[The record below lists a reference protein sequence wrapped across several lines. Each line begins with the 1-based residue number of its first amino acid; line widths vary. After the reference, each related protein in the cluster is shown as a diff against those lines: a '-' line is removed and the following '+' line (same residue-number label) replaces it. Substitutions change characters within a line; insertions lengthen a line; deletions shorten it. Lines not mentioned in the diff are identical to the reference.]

1 MQKRCL
7 FQESGIHSR
16 LSSIGF
22 HFDKA
27 SHHTNAVF
35 CYPYKFTGIRRP
47 KNTEIAS
54 FYCESTPTVNQ
65 QQKNAGR

>member
-1 MQKRCL
+1 MQKKCL
-7 FQESGIHSR
+7 FQKSDIHSH

-27 SHHTNAVF
+27 NHHTNALF
-35 CYPYKFTGIRRP
+35 CYLYKSTGIRRP

-54 FYCESTPTVNQ
+54 FYTPNVIQ
-65 QQKNAGR
+65 QQKKKNAGR